1 MRAKAQ
7 LGKSD
12 LPINIG
18 KKAGRKT
25 SRAGFLPRDASH
37 GRTQEVKDVLE
48 VLKAMHVMIPE
59 ASEVSEYLLAHSD
72 LSCLIPQICCKL
84 IKTFPEEAKLFLEIY
99 RDPEIHDEYLTIYVR
114 KNVYEEQILDCI
126 DEAMAEF
133 ELALGSA
140 SGWLLVTT
148 DFLLPK

>member
-18 KKAGRKT
+18 RKARRKT
-25 SRAGFLPRDASH
+25 SRASFLPGDAAH
-37 GRTQEVKDVLE
+37 GTTPDVKDVLE

-59 ASEVSEYLLAHSD
+59 TSEVSAYLLAHSD
-72 LSCLIPQICCKL
+72 LSSLIPPICCKL
-84 IKTFPEEAKLFLEIY
+84 IKTFPEDAKLFLEIY
-99 RDPEIHDEYLTIYVR
+99 RDPEIHDEYLTLYIR
-114 KNVYEEQILDCI
+114 KNVYEKQILDCI

-133 ELALGSA
+133 EHPLGSA

>member
-7 LGKSD
+7 LGKLH

-18 KKAGRKT
+18 RKARRKT
-25 SRAGFLPRDASH
+25 SRASFPPREAAHST
-37 GRTQEVKDVLE
+37 TQEVKDVLE

-84 IKTFPEEAKLFLEIY
+84 IKTFPEDARLFLEIY
-99 RDPEIHDEYLTIYVR
+99 RDPEIHDEYLTLYVR
-114 KNVYEEQILDCI
+114 KNVYEVQILDSI
-126 DEAMAEF
+126 DKAMAEY
-133 ELALGSA
+133 EPALGTA